1 MLSPIQFEIV
11 ERKGKIMVKKKQN
24 PWSLRRTKNGLSTIL
39 CKYQCLGTC
48 APILAPSTLK
58 CRMASRLIV
67 ILYKTSFHIALK
79 MNARYDVHILGELKL
94 HIVSKVVRHTISFI
108 LNYYI

>member
-1 MLSPIQFEIV
+1 MVFKLLSPIQFEIV
-11 ERKGKIMVKKKQN
+11 ERKRRIMVKRKQN
-24 PWSLRRTKNGLSTIL
+24 PWSLWTRNGLSTIL

-67 ILYKTSFHIALK
+67 I
-79 MNARYDVHILGELKL
+79 
-94 HIVSKVVRHTISFI
+94 
-108 LNYYI
+108 